1 MTLRV
6 SIHLPSRGAAPAARR
21 AQGAPIAAS
30 PEPAIMTLG
39 GVALWVALVVGLQ
52 QLSHRVLGMTTLDAW
67 AFAVAIL
74 FYVALFT
81 GFVIGLVYM
90 VRREEASYSDQGR

>member
-1 MTLRV
+1 MAARV
-6 SIHLPSRGAAPAARR
+6 PIHLHHHTTAPAAGRV
-21 AQGAPIAAS
+21 APAAP
-30 PEPAIMTLG
+30 PEPVIMTLG

-52 QLSHRVLGMTTLDAW
+52 QLSHRVFGMTTLDAW

-90 VRREEASYSDQGR
+90 VRREEASYSDQDR